1 MLETFLKA
9 FVSLFVA
16 IDAVGAL
23 PVLLGLS
30 SDMTAEQRR
39 RLVYKAVAAAFL
51 IGITFTLGGRILFQF
66 LGITVD
72 DFRVAGGILLLVFS
86 IRDLAVTESH
96 QGTLAPLRAGIV
108 PIAIPIIMGPAA
120 LATLLLGSTEYGFL
134 ITIVALVVNLIIV
147 WLLFSQASWILRK
160 IGNEAA
166 DALAKV
172 FSLLLAAI
180 AVMMIRQGLT
190 NML

>member
-1 MLETFLKA
+1 MELFLKA

-16 IDAVGAL
+16 IDGVGAL

-30 SDMTAEQRR
+30 SDMTNDQRK

-51 IGITFTLGGRILFQF
+51 IGVSFSLGGRLLFSF

-86 IRDLAVTESH
+86 VRDLAVQESH
-96 QGTLAPLRAGIV
+96 QGTIAPLRAGIV

-120 LATLLLGSTEYGFL
+120 LATLLLGSTEYGFV
-134 ITIVALVVNLIIV
+134 ITIGALVMNLVIV
-147 WLLFSQASWILRK
+147 WILFSQASWILKK